1 MQHQMQKSCAYA
13 RSKLHIHALLFLSRD
28 RRWRRKIIVHAR
40 TSLASQIL
48 VRHSLTRTF
57 WRLVHRRRHIRIRVR
72 RRRIHVE
79 ALAVR
84 IVVCVSLLVWLLV
97 VRLCVVDSPPRH
109 PAEERARS
117 LAAADAA
124 LGVVV
129 AADEVEEDCGEEE
142 GDYCVAESHSG
153 LVRSG

>member
-1 MQHQMQKSCAYA
+1 M
-13 RSKLHIHALLFLSRD
+13 F
-28 RRWRRKIIVHAR
+28 HAR

-57 WRLVHRRRHIRIRVR
+57 WRLVHRRRHIRIRVGR
-72 RRRIHVE
+72 RRFHVE
-79 ALAVR
+79 ALAVW

-142 GDYCVAESHSG
+142 GDYCVAKSHAG
-153 LVRSG
+153 LGRIG